1 MVNACEILFIRPL
14 YWRSNSHDTQF
25 MRRGAAKLTIQKKKA
40 QSRITPDEHLRGIGM
55 YLEHF
60 AIQRFP
66 FPSAPD
72 FSLFYPGGNRSTI
85 VDAMAF
91 AIESGEA
98 ILKVVGDVGSG
109 KTTLCNALAKKLAP
123 HYECVILQNPNYS
136 PEDILLTIASE
147 LGMDT
152 REQASRVTMMAF
164 LSAYLDRCHAEHRG
178 VVLLIDEA
186 QGMPRET
193 LEEVRLLSNL
203 EVGDSV
209 FYQIVLFGQPELDG
223 HINQHTMRQLR
234 ERINHGFTLEPL
246 TLKETGRYLERRLN
260 HAGYRGPTLFSPEAI
275 RLIHLASRGGFRR
288 INMLAHKSLMA
299 TYADRQTSV
308 HTQNVIRAIRDCHF
322 PVALFSR
329 LKEMRPVFAKVAIL
343 LLVTLGLALTL
354 RHLLTP
360 SPGPLMAQSLNTTR
374 EGTPADIR
382 YAHPLDVVN
391 PTQERKP
398 Q

>member
-1 MVNACEILFIRPL
+1 MRTRRILSG
-14 YWRSNSHDTQF
+14 YT
-25 MRRGAAKLTIQKKKA
+25 
-40 QSRITPDEHLRGIGM
+40 M

-60 AIQRFP
+60 SIKRFP

-72 FSLFYPGGNRSTI
+72 FSLFYSGGNRSTI

-109 KTTLCNALAKKLAP
+109 KTTLCNALAKKLSP
-123 HYECVILQNPNYS
+123 HYECVLLQNPNYS
-136 PEDILLTIASE
+136 PEDILLAIAAE

-152 REQASRVTMMAF
+152 REHVSRVAMTAF
-164 LSAYLDRCHAEHRG
+164 LSAYLERCHAKGRG

-209 FYQIVLFGQPELDG
+209 FYQIVLFGQPELDQ
-223 HINQHTMRQLR
+223 HINQHAMRQLR

-246 TLKETGRYLERRLN
+246 TRKETARYLERRLN
-260 HAGYRGPTLFSPEAI
+260 HAGHRGPPLFSPTAI

-288 INMLAHKSLMA
+288 INMLAHKALMA
-299 TYADRQTSV
+299 AFADRQSRV
-308 HTQNVIRAIRDCHF
+308 RPRDVLRAIRDCHF
-322 PVALFSR
+322 PIALFR
-329 LKEMRPVFAKVAIL
+329 HAQEMRPILVKAAIL
-343 LLVTLGLALTL
+343 LLVTLGLALMV
-354 RHLLTP
+354 RHVLTP
-360 SPGPLMAQSLNTTR
+360 SPGPMIAQSLVQSQDR
-374 EGTPADIR
+374 VSPEIR
-382 YAHPLDVVN
+382 YTHPLEVVQPN
-391 PTQERKP
+391 PQRKP